1 MFQVILAGAAA
12 ALLAMWVRP
21 LKSEYGMFLSMAAVL
36 LIFGAAMTQL
46 GTILELIKNLMDQT
60 GLSSV
65 YFKILL
71 KIMGLAWVSQLASDI
86 CKEAGCSSISRQID
100 IYGKLLILS
109 VSLPVLTS
117 VMETIV
123 SLFPG

>member
-1 MFQVILAGAAA
+1 MIRVILVGAAA
-12 ALLAMWVRP
+12 ALLSMWVRP

-36 LIFGAAMTQL
+36 LVFGASVTQL
-46 GTILELIKNLMDQT
+46 GSILELARNLMDQT

-86 CKEAGCSSISRQID
+86 CREAGCSSISRQID

-109 VSLPVLTS
+109 VSLPVITS
-117 VMETIV
+117 VIETIT